1 MQPLDATVE
10 LRGMKRV
17 GEPEETLAE
26 VLDRG
31 NSAVGFSRSQGINSA
46 ETRVALPPI
55 VFTRE
60 LRSQPKKW
68 DVPGADCRRLC
79 GVHHVL

>member
-31 NSAVGFSRSQGINSA
+31 NGAVGFSRSQGTNGA
-46 ETRVALPPI
+46 ETRVALPLI
-55 VFTRE
+55 AFTRE
-60 LRSQPKKW
+60 LRSQRKKKLEYHAVSQN
-68 DVPGADCRRLC
+68 DTTKP
-79 GVHHVL
+79 